1 MKQKIKVGTRQS
13 KLALIQ
19 TNLVVEKLKKAWPE
33 MTIEVVP
40 MSTKGDQILNRSLAS
55 FGGKG
60 VFTKEL
66 EIALLDGTIDL
77 AVHSAKDMPME
88 FPKGLML
95 GAVLEREDPADI
107 LVTMDG
113 TKISDMKAGSII
125 GTSSLRRELQIKK
138 LNPNVKIQ
146 VLRGN
151 VLTRLSKLE
160 DGEYDG
166 IILASAGLK
175 RLDIEEYPK
184 TKYHMERLLSD
195 TFLPAPGQG
204 ILAVEC
210 REGDEEVRTLLN
222 AIHSSDGAEMLDA
235 ERSFLS
241 ILNGGCNAPAGA
253 YCRRENGM
261 LVMDGMY
268 AKDGVHPKYKK
279 IRMEQQRQI
288 ETSEQLG
295 AELAKQ
301 LNIGKVYLIGAGPG
315 DERLLTIRAKELI
328 KKADVIVYDNLISPS
343 ILQDTKK
350 ESEWIYAGKRSSN
363 HHLPQEETNQILWQK
378 AKEGKMVVR
387 LKGGDPF
394 IFGRGGEEAL
404 ELLEQGV
411 NFEIVPGISS
421 CYSVPAYA
429 GIPVTDRRYAS
440 SFHVITGHEQ
450 EGRDSERVNYEVL
463 AKEEGTLIFLMGVKQ
478 LDSICSKLIAYGKS
492 KDTEVA
498 IISKGTTREQNVL
511 VGTLNTLPLLAKEQ
525 GVETPAII
533 VVGHVVSFAK
543 QLSWFD
549 GNAHFKKRV
558 LLTGTDTWIASAKQK
573 VEKFGAKA
581 IPFSLIAVE
590 KEQAG
595 MELIKKGLPTFDWIV
610 FTSRNGVDLF
620 FDSFKELGKDIREL
634 AKYKFA
640 VIGSGTADAL
650 LSHGIHADFIPQ
662 QFSSMDMAKEWIPTL
677 KKEESVL
684 LLRAKEGS
692 QELAKALQ
700 KAGIRY
706 EDVPLYHIVAQ
717 EKKKEELN
725 RLIKHVDYVVLA
737 SGSVAKVFAGMTKES
752 RKSQEEQ
759 PYQLLSIG
767 PVTTKVAKEW
777 GLHVDKTANQ
787 YCMEGILELL
797 REEQRGKDQREE

>member
-268 AKDGVHPKYKK
+268 AK
-279 IRMEQQRQI
+279 
-288 ETSEQLG
+288 
-295 AELAKQ
+295 
-301 LNIGKVYLIGAGPG
+301 
-315 DERLLTIRAKELI
+315 
-328 KKADVIVYDNLISPS
+328 
-343 ILQDTKK
+343 
-350 ESEWIYAGKRSSN
+350 
-363 HHLPQEETNQILWQK
+363 PQN
-378 AKEGKMVVR
+378 
-387 LKGGDPF
+387 
-394 IFGRGGEEAL
+394 
-404 ELLEQGV
+404 
-411 NFEIVPGISS
+411 N
-421 CYSVPAYA
+421 
-429 GIPVTDRRYAS
+429 
-440 SFHVITGHEQ
+440 
-450 EGRDSERVNYEVL
+450 
-463 AKEEGTLIFLMGVKQ
+463 
-478 LDSICSKLIAYGKS
+478 
-492 KDTEVA
+492 
-498 IISKGTTREQNVL
+498 
-511 VGTLNTLPLLAKEQ
+511 
-525 GVETPAII
+525 
-533 VVGHVVSFAK
+533 
-543 QLSWFD
+543 
-549 GNAHFKKRV
+549 
-558 LLTGTDTWIASAKQK
+558 
-573 VEKFGAKA
+573 
-581 IPFSLIAVE
+581 
-590 KEQAG
+590 
-595 MELIKKGLPTFDWIV
+595 
-610 FTSRNGVDLF
+610 
-620 FDSFKELGKDIREL
+620 
-634 AKYKFA
+634 
-640 VIGSGTADAL
+640 
-650 LSHGIHADFIPQ
+650 
-662 QFSSMDMAKEWIPTL
+662 
-677 KKEESVL
+677 
-684 LLRAKEGS
+684 
-692 QELAKALQ
+692 
-700 KAGIRY
+700 
-706 EDVPLYHIVAQ
+706 
-717 EKKKEELN
+717 
-725 RLIKHVDYVVLA
+725 
-737 SGSVAKVFAGMTKES
+737 
-752 RKSQEEQ
+752 
-759 PYQLLSIG
+759 
-767 PVTTKVAKEW
+767 
-777 GLHVDKTANQ
+777 
-787 YCMEGILELL
+787 
-797 REEQRGKDQREE
+797 